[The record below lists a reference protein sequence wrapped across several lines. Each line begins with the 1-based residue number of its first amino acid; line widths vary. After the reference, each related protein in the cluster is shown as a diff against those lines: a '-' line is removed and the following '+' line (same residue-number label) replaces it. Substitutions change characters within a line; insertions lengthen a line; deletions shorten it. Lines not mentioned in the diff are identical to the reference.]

1 MRMESELGYY
11 EAKAL
16 LEWQIELGADEAI
29 VDAPIDR
36 YEISATL
43 APPAALA
50 KKKEKTATVI
60 PVQVQ
65 AADLLVE
72 ARAKAVA
79 AAEGAA
85 TLPELAAAMESFEG
99 CDLKK
104 GARGFCFA
112 DGNPQARIMVIGEV
126 PSVEEDRNKI
136 PFYGAQGRLL
146 DRMFAAIG
154 HVRGS
159 PDPETALYLT
169 TVLPWPTPQDREPR
183 MDELTLMRPFLARH
197 IELAD
202 PDVVVLMGNSPCLT
216 LLGTSNINRQ
226 RGQWSTAQE
235 RPALPMLHPSKLL
248 RSPASKREAWMD
260 LLALQTRLR
269 ELNTNG

>member
-1 MRMESELGYY
+1 METELGYY

-29 VDAPIDR
+29 EDSPIDR
-36 YEISATL
+36 YEIPATL

-50 KKKEKTATVI
+50 KKTAKPAPIIHTEVS
-60 PVQVQ
+60 
-65 AADLLVE
+65 AADLLEE
-72 ARAKAVA
+72 ARRRAVA
-79 AAEGAA
+79 AAQGAS
-85 TLPELAAAMESFEG
+85 TLAELASATEAFEG

-104 GARGFCFA
+104 GARGFCFS

-126 PSVEEDRNKI
+126 PSVDEDRNKS
-136 PFYGAQGRLL
+136 PFYGAQGQLL

-154 HVRGS
+154 HVRGT
-159 PDPETALYLT
+159 PDPQTALYLT
-169 TVLPWPTPQDREPR
+169 TVLPWPTPQDREPT

-202 PDVVVLMGNSPCLT
+202 PDVVVLMGNSPCLA
-216 LLGTSNINRQ
+216 LLGKGNINRQ
-226 RGQWSTAQE
+226 RGQWTTAQE

-248 RSPASKREAWMD
+248 RSPESKREAWAD
-260 LLALQTRLR
+260 LLALQARLR
-269 ELNTNG
+269 ELSHV